1 VTFNGLKLL
10 TAPGLVMTPRGATE
24 QLVAAALERL
34 GENPARVVD
43 VGTGSGA
50 LAIAIAFGASRAEV
64 WATDTS
70 RCAVALARVN
80 VRWHRLCGRVNV
92 RHGDLLEPVPG
103 PIDVIVANLPYLPRA
118 AALHYPDL
126 AAEPSE
132 SVFAAGDGLEPY
144 RRLLAASAQRLT
156 DEGALI
162 LQFHRRVVTAGRAE
176 LAALRGA
183 LDNGGAEPA
192 PGPPRPPRRSGETVR
207 KRASASRSRRLR
219 ATFRWTPSAR
229 ATS

>member
-1 VTFNGLKLL
+1 MGEITFNGLSFL
-10 TAPGLVMTPRGATE
+10 TAPGRVMTPRAATE

-34 GENPARVVD
+34 GERPARVVD

-50 LAIAIAFGASRAEV
+50 IALAVAAAAPQAEV

-70 RCAVALARVN
+70 RWAVALTRLNAR
-80 VRWHRLCGRVNV
+80 RQRLEDRVMV

-103 PIDVIVANLPYLPRA
+103 PIDMIVANLPYLPRA
-118 AALHYPDL
+118 AARHYPDL

-132 SVFAAGDGLEPY
+132 AVFADGDGLAPY
-144 RRLLAASAQRLT
+144 RRLLAASAERLT

-162 LQFHRRVVTAGRAE
+162 FQLHRRAVLAGRAE

-183 LDNGGAEPA
+183 LDNGAGLPIAAYAPRLAGAA
-192 PGPPRPPRRSGETVR
+192 
-207 KRASASRSRRLR
+207 A
-219 ATFRWTPSAR
+219 
-229 ATS
+229 